1 MCPVEGAEKGCFF
14 NPNLGK
20 FSMAPQLSRG
30 PGQSSAPVHCW
41 RLLATGEAEDRR
53 VSSEVLAEVTWAWPE
68 NRAWL
73 HGLPSG
79 SRFESSTGLVHTLIS
94 KLGSVGM
101 FCWNA
106 FSLGPFYHLNLTRGD
121 PACRTSSR
129 KFSPTAPAQ
138 CNSTLQS

>member
-20 FSMAPQLSRG
+20 FSMTPQLSRG
-30 PGQSSAPVHCW
+30 PGQSSAPVHRW
-41 RLLATGEAEDRR
+41 RLLANGEAEDRR
-53 VSSEVLAEVTWAWPE
+53 VSSEVLAEVTRAWPE
-68 NRAWL
+68 NRVWL

-79 SRFESSTGLVHTLIS
+79 SQFESSTGLVHTLIS

-129 KFSPTAPAQ
+129 KFSLTAPAQ